1 MFSLELFNSGTVR
14 AWQTLIPGDKPLMI
28 TAKELTKRY
37 ARNTAVDH
45 ISFEV
50 AKGQIVGFLGPN
62 GAGKTT
68 TMRMLTCFLS
78 PTSGGATVAGYDVL
92 EQPLEVKRH
101 IGYLPE
107 TPPLYPEMETA
118 EYLTFVGKLKGLSGA
133 ELRRRLDY
141 VCDRCAIA
149 DVKNKLLGKLS
160 KGYRQR
166 VGLAQ
171 AIIHNPDVLIL
182 DEPTAGLDPKQIN
195 ETRDLIKSL
204 GGDHTIILST
214 HILPEVEQTCE
225 QVLIIN
231 KGKLVAT
238 DSVHNLQN
246 RARGAESVLVEV
258 SGRNGSL
265 DFAAVQRRLEQ
276 VAGVSRVVAKPSHP
290 NRNSFEVES
299 RKGFVRGDLAR
310 AVVESGWDLN
320 ELRPA
325 AMSLE
330 EIFLQ
335 LTGTETAAKEEV
347 AVKEAQ

>member
-1 MFSLELFNSGTVR
+1 
-14 AWQTLIPGDKPLMI
+14 MI
-28 TAKELTKRY
+28 TVKDLTKRY
-37 ARNTAVDH
+37 ARTVAVDG
-45 ISFEV
+45 ISFKV

-68 TMRMLTCFLS
+68 TMRMLTCFLPPS
-78 PTSGGATVAGYDVL
+78 SGTASVAGFDVL
-92 EQPLEVKRH
+92 EKPLEVKRR

-107 TPPLYPEMETA
+107 TPPIYPEMETT
-118 EYLTFVGKLKGLSGA
+118 EYLEFVGKLKGLSGS
-133 ELRRRLDY
+133 ELQKRIEY
-141 VCDRCAIA
+141 VSERCAIA

-204 GGDHTIILST
+204 AGDHTIILST

-225 QVLIIN
+225 QVIIIN
-231 KGKLVAT
+231 QGKLVAT
-238 DSVHNLQN
+238 DSVRNLQE
-246 RARGAESVLVEV
+246 RARGAESVLLEV
-258 SGRNGSL
+258 AGKSESL
-265 DFAAVQRRLEQ
+265 EVPIVQHKLEQ
-276 VAGVSRVVAKPSHP
+276 VAGVSRVVLKQEVDTRAV
-290 NRNSFEVES
+290 FEVES
-299 RKGFVRGDLAR
+299 QKGRLVRGDLAR

-335 LTGTETAAKEEV
+335 LTRSDEAAKEEQPPV
-347 AVKEAQ
+347 EAVKEPQA

>member
-1 MFSLELFNSGTVR
+1 
-14 AWQTLIPGDKPLMI
+14 MI
-28 TAKELTKRY
+28 NVKELTKRY
-37 ARNTAVDH
+37 AHTTAVDH

-68 TMRMLTCFLS
+68 TMRMLTCFLPPS
-78 PTSGGATVAGYDVL
+78 SGTATVAGFDVL
-92 EQPLEVKRH
+92 EQPMEVKKR

-107 TPPLYPEMETA
+107 VPPLYPEMETA
-118 EYLTFVGKLKGLSGA
+118 EYLKFVGQLKGLSGA
-133 ELRRRLDY
+133 ELQKRIDY
-141 VCDRCAIA
+141 VCERCSVA
-149 DVKNKLLGKLS
+149 DVRNKLLGKLS

-171 AIIHNPDVLIL
+171 AIIHNPDVLVL

-195 ETRDLIKSL
+195 ETRDLIRSL
-204 GGDHTIILST
+204 AGSHTIILST

-225 QVLIIN
+225 QVVIIN

-238 DSVHNLQN
+238 DSVRNLQA
-246 RARGAESVLVEV
+246 RARGAESILLEV
-258 SGRNGSL
+258 GGRNGNLEASS
-265 DFAAVQRRLEQ
+265 VQQKLER
-276 VAGVSRVVAKPSHP
+276 VSGVSRVSCKHKVDSRAF
-290 NRNSFEVES
+290 FEVES
-299 RKGFVRGDLAR
+299 QKGRLVRGDLAR

-330 EIFLQ
+330 EVFLQ
-335 LTGTETAAKEEV
+335 LTGKDASAEAAAAKGAE
-347 AVKEAQ
+347 QQ